1 MNKWNVYIKL
11 HEAFSR
17 SLDCVEFDYKNV
29 EIEDTA
35 NYVTLYDEDGTL
47 AFRCH
52 INDIAKFAK
61 YR

>member
-1 MNKWNVYIKL
+1 MNKWNVYIKV
-11 HEAFSR
+11 HETFSG
-17 SLDCVEFDYKNV
+17 SVDCVEFYYKNV

-35 NYVTLYDEDGTL
+35 NYVTLYDEYGTL

-52 INDIAKFAK
+52 INDIAKFVK

>member
-11 HEAFSR
+11 HEGFSR

-61 YR
+61 YK

>member
-1 MNKWNVYIKL
+1 MNKWNVYVKL
-11 HEAFSR
+11 HESFSR

-47 AFRCH
+47 AFRCY
-52 INDIAKFAK
+52 INDIAKFVK
-61 YR
+61 YK